1 MAGFVKLLMI
11 AFTAAMVENAI
22 FSRALV
28 TRKML
33 FLKNREEIL
42 TFSAVITLMTVIS
55 GVICY
60 AADSLL
66 LYPRGVS
73 IYIRSA
79 LYVLI
84 MAAVHT
90 AMIVAA
96 SRKAGGWYARAKN
109 VLLMAGYN
117 VAVLGTILLCFF
129 NRYNLWE
136 RLFYFVG
143 TGVGVTLALVLL
155 DVANQ
160 NIAMSR
166 VPRIFRGLPILL
178 LYIGILSLAFY
189 GLIGHPITF

>member
-1 MAGFVKLLMI
+1 
-11 AFTAAMVENAI
+11 MV
-22 FSRALV
+22 
-28 TRKML
+28 
-33 FLKNREEIL
+33 
-42 TFSAVITLMTVIS
+42 
-55 GVICY
+55 C
-60 AADSLL
+60 
-66 LYPRGVS
+66 
-73 IYIRSA
+73 
-79 LYVLI
+79 
-84 MAAVHT
+84 
-90 AMIVAA
+90 
-96 SRKAGGWYARAKN
+96 RAKN

-117 VAVLGTILLCFF
+117 VAVLGTILLCSF

-189 GLIGHPITF
+189 GLIGHPITLLIPLHKE

>member
-66 LYPRGVS
+66 LYPQGVS

-84 MAAVHT
+84 MAA
-90 AMIVAA
+90 
-96 SRKAGGWYARAKN
+96 SRKAGEWYARAKN

-117 VAVLGTILLCFF
+117 VAVLGTILLCSF

-136 RLFYFVG
+136 RMFYFVG

-178 LYIGILSLAFY
+178 LYIGVLSLAFY

>member
-22 FSRALV
+22 FSRALA

-96 SRKAGGWYARAKN
+96 SRKAGEWYARAKK
-109 VLLMAGYN
+109 
-117 VAVLGTILLCFF
+117 VLGTILLCSF